1 MHFECFLEKAKRAS
15 EASGHLPSP
24 DGPSDASAAAAAA
37 AVGLAVG
44 VPSLLVGCPF
54 FPRASRGCCCCCCGA
69 PVGAALLLGEPGLP
83 LGLGGAAAGG
93 LGGAVP
99 GARGAASPG
108 AVPAPG
114 QPRPAGPRPRRRRRR
129 LRLGARPPPGAQGPG
144 PAARRMG
151 RRSGSRRALLLGP
164 QQEPEQQRRRRR
176 RGNGAR
182 PSRLLLL
189 LVGGSVGAGR
199 HPGAGPQPRRQ
210 LRAPAAPLLRRLQ
223 RQPPKVPQPT
233 PALPG
238 YECLTPAQRNHC
250 ENQLKR
256 RPGHGKGRSQRSSE
270 RVRREEAPVGLCE
283 IHFLPTVVAAHDP
296 KHLQKLH
303 CMDLRGFSPCPQP
316 LPLVSSSSTAAYCE
330 LNKNTRRCHRQQ
342 LPMYKSCRMYQTC
355 DHAVLIAGGW
365 QEQVTYPHHAQNL
378 LLFYQMLRRN
388 GFRQEH
394 IKAFFASEGQAS
406 VAVEMGD
413 VHPATEKLAIRS
425 HLALLCRSLHCADSL
440 VLYFNSPAASDGTM
454 LLWDANHNGIADPK
468 ERYPITELLAD
479 LENCN
484 ARRVLLFLD
493 QSYPGP
499 LAKKL
504 RASRR
509 HPNVVLVRSTGATTG
524 GSAFAEF
531 WAGLKPDQ
539 CLLQHILPVG
549 PWSAVLA
556 SGVPTQLF
564 NVTLAGAPCHSVP
577 PLSEEERQRHYQG
590 CQNLPTMLW
599 YQSRHQQLPQE
610 DE

>member
-1 MHFECFLEKAKRAS
+1 MAPLLLALAAAS
-15 EASGHLPSP
+15 LAWSC
-24 DGPSDASAAAAAA
+24 AAAAAA
-37 AVGLAVG
+37 A
-44 VPSLLVGCPF
+44 PSG
-54 FPRASRGCCCCCCGA
+54 SRFSEA
-69 PVGAALLLGEPGLP
+69 RVARWAAAALRHV
-83 LGLGGAAAGG
+83 AAAQCPERGG
-93 LGGAVP
+93 LL
-99 GARGAASPG
+99 
-108 AVPAPG
+108 
-114 QPRPAGPRPRRRRRR
+114 PRPQCQR
-129 LRLGARPPPGAQGPG
+129 LARLSQGPG
-144 PAARRMG
+144 PAVYV
-151 RRSGSRRALLLGP
+151 SEPSRPGHKVRALLPDGWGERPGAAPVAPGRNQSGGP
-164 QQEPEQQRRRRR
+164 QRPASAPSGQDAILVLDPSP
-176 RGNGAR
+176 GANFGH
-182 PSRLLLL
+182 PLLLFY
-189 LVGGSVGAGR
+189 VDFHVS
-199 HPGAGPQPRRQ
+199 PRRC
-210 LRAPAAPLLRRLQ
+210 RSRDRLY
-223 RQPPKVPQPT
+223 
-233 PALPG
+233 LG
-238 YECLTPAQRNHC
+238 SYECLTPAQRSHC

-256 RPGHGKGRSQRSSE
+256 RPGRGKGRSQRSAG
-270 RVRREEAPVGLCE
+270 RARREEPPVGLCE
-283 IHFLPTVVAAHDP
+283 IHFLPTVVAAQDP

-303 CMDLRGFSPCPQP
+303 CMDLRGYSPCPQS

-365 QEQVTYPHHAQNL
+365 QEQVIYPHHAQNL
-378 LLFYQMLRRN
+378 MLFHQMLRRN

-406 VAVEMGD
+406 AAVEMGD

-440 VLYFNSPAASDGTM
+440 VLYLNSPAASDGTI
-454 LLWDANHNGIADPK
+454 LLWDANRNGIADPK
-468 ERYPITELLAD
+468 ERYPVSELLTD

-504 RASRR
+504 RTSRR
-509 HPNVVLVRSTGATTG
+509 HPNVVLVRSTAAAAANG

-531 WAGLKPDQ
+531 WAGLLPDQ

-556 SGVPTQLF
+556 SGPPAQLL

-577 PLSEEERQRHYQG
+577 PLGEEERQRRYQG

-610 DE
+610 ED

>member
-1 MHFECFLEKAKRAS
+1 MAALLWPLALLAS
-15 EASGHLPSP
+15 FSVSGEASPLSSPSGERRFP
-24 DGPSDASAAAAAA
+24 AWRVSRWASAALRHVASGPCPERGGLLPRAQCQRLARLSSASSSSAQGPAPAVYVSSPARPGTKLRALLPDGWGDRAAASAAQAPALGHNASGGALSRPAAAA
-37 AVGLAVG
+37 GQDAI
-44 VPSLLVGCPF
+44 LVLDP
-54 FPRASRGCCCCCCGA
+54 
-69 PVGAALLLGEPGLP
+69 
-83 LGLGGAAAGG
+83 
-93 LGGAVP
+93 
-99 GARGAASPG
+99 SPG
-108 AVPAPG
+108 ASFGHPILLFYLDFNVS
-114 QPRPAGPRPRRRRRR
+114 PRRCRSRDR
-129 LRLGARPPPGAQGPG
+129 LYLG
-144 PAARRMG
+144 
-151 RRSGSRRALLLGP
+151 S
-164 QQEPEQQRRRRR
+164 
-176 RGNGAR
+176 
-182 PSRLLLL
+182 
-189 LVGGSVGAGR
+189 
-199 HPGAGPQPRRQ
+199 
-210 LRAPAAPLLRRLQ
+210 
-223 RQPPKVPQPT
+223 
-233 PALPG
+233 

-256 RPGHGKGRSQRSSE
+256 RPGRGKGWSQRASG

-283 IHFLPTVVAAHDP
+283 IHFLPTVVATQDP
-296 KHLQKLH
+296 KHLQNLH
-303 CMDLRGFSPCPQP
+303 CMDLHGFGLCPQT
-316 LPLVSSSSTAAYCE
+316 LSLVSSSSTAAYCE

-394 IKAFFASEGQAS
+394 IKAFFANEGQAS
-406 VAVEMGD
+406 VAVEMGE

-440 VLYFNSPAASDGTM
+440 VLYLNSPAASDGTM
-454 LLWDANHNGIADPK
+454 LLWDSNRNGIADPK

-531 WAGLKPDQ
+531 WAGLQPDQ

-556 SGVPTQLF
+556 SGVPAQLL

-577 PLSEEERQRHYQG
+577 PLGEEERQRRYQG

>member
-1 MHFECFLEKAKRAS
+1 MAALLWPLALLAS
-15 EASGHLPSP
+15 FPVSSPFSGEPSSSSSSGERRFPAWRVSRWASAALRHVASGPCPERGGLLPRAQCQRLARLSSSSAAASASQGAAPAVYVSAPARPGTKLRALLP
-24 DGPSDASAAAAAA
+24 DGWGDRAAAAAPQA
-37 AVGLAVG
+37 
-44 VPSLLVGCPF
+44 PS
-54 FPRASRGCCCCCCGA
+54 RSHNASGGA
-69 PVGAALLLGEPGLP
+69 LSRP
-83 LGLGGAAAGG
+83 AAAGQDAI
-93 LGGAVP
+93 LVLDP
-99 GARGAASPG
+99 SPG
-108 AVPAPG
+108 ASFGHPILLFYLDFNVS
-114 QPRPAGPRPRRRRRR
+114 PRRCRSRDR
-129 LRLGARPPPGAQGPG
+129 LYLG
-144 PAARRMG
+144 
-151 RRSGSRRALLLGP
+151 S
-164 QQEPEQQRRRRR
+164 
-176 RGNGAR
+176 
-182 PSRLLLL
+182 
-189 LVGGSVGAGR
+189 
-199 HPGAGPQPRRQ
+199 
-210 LRAPAAPLLRRLQ
+210 
-223 RQPPKVPQPT
+223 
-233 PALPG
+233 

-256 RPGHGKGRSQRSSE
+256 RPGRGKGWSQRASG

-283 IHFLPTVVAAHDP
+283 IHFLPTVVAAQDP
-296 KHLQKLH
+296 KHLQNLH
-303 CMDLRGFSPCPQP
+303 CMNLHGFSLCPQP
-316 LPLVSSSSTAAYCE
+316 LSLVSSSSTAAYCE

-378 LLFYQMLRRN
+378 LLFYQMLQRN

-394 IKAFFASEGQAS
+394 IKAFFANEGQAS
-406 VAVEMGD
+406 VAVEMGE

-440 VLYFNSPAASDGTM
+440 VLYLNSPAASDGTM
-454 LLWDANHNGIADPK
+454 LLWDSNRNGIADPK

-509 HPNVVLVRSTGATTG
+509 HPNVVLVRSNGATTG

-531 WAGLKPDQ
+531 WAGLQPDQ

-556 SGVPTQLF
+556 SGVPAQLL

-577 PLSEEERQRHYQG
+577 PLGEEERQRRYQG